1 VFTGVEFAIP
11 LVVRAAVDMFES
23 GSFSRGYLLVL
34 FLVLVGAGGAKAVAR
49 FAQRLLMINASRR
62 FEYDLRNDYF
72 SHVQRLGQDFF
83 HRVKTG
89 DIMARATNDLTYAR
103 MFAGPGVMGTV
114 DLVRL
119 PIAILVLSYLSVEL
133 TLVALIPVPIVLLLV
148 YKLLMA
154 LHRQSREV
162 QDQFGDVSSLAQENL
177 AGARVVKA
185 YGAEERELRTFR
197 AESMVYK
204 DKSMRLAMISAG
216 MWPLIGLLMAT
227 MTAIVLWH
235 GGNMVILGEQ
245 VTRPAWDGGL
255 TWVTARFTVGDF
267 SGFLVAVFML
277 MFPLVEFGWVLT
289 VYQRGSAAMKRI
301 LDVMTEKPS
310 IADAGDAEGES
321 GDIRGALRFEDV
333 SFSYAGEPVLRGV
346 SFEVPA
352 GKTVAV
358 VGPTGSGKSSVV
370 SLLVREYD
378 PSDGCVL
385 LDGQDIRRVPLTALR
400 GAIGYVPQDGFLFS
414 DTVRANIAF
423 GRADATDEEI
433 LHACEL
439 AQFREALDEMPAG
452 LDTLLGERGV
462 NLSGGQKQR
471 LTIARALVCDP
482 RILILDDAL
491 SSVDTHT
498 EERILRGL
506 RSFMRERTSVLI
518 SHRVSTVSHAD
529 QILVLN
535 NGRIV
540 ERGTHAELVDAGGLY
555 AEMHLRQQLEEK
567 LEDE

>member
-1 VFTGVEFAIP
+1 
-11 LVVRAAVDMFES
+11 
-23 GSFSRGYLLVL
+23 
-34 FLVLVGAGGAKAVAR
+34 
-49 FAQRLLMINASRR
+49 
-62 FEYDLRNDYF
+62 
-72 SHVQRLGQDFF
+72 
-83 HRVKTG
+83 
-89 DIMARATNDLTYAR
+89 

-535 NGRIV
+535 DGRIV